1 MSNFERRTARI
12 SGCGFQIKSPSNQT
26 TSIRAVL
33 KMAMRIAFIGYQ
45 TDETLG
51 AYSKE
56 HYSASFPCR
65 TGKINSKSMRS
76 RSLILHCQSAHSK
89 F

>member
-1 MSNFERRTARI
+1 MMYVQFWNKNSENL
-12 SGCGFQIKSPSNQT
+12 GCDFQIKSPSNQT

-33 KMAMRIAFIGYQ
+33 KMAMHIAFIGYQ

-56 HYSASFPCR
+56 YNSASFPCR

-76 RSLILHCQSAHSK
+76 RSLILHCQSAHG
-89 F
+89 

>member
-12 SGCGFQIKSPSNQT
+12 SGCGFQIKSPSNHLT

-56 HYSASFPCR
+56 HNSASFPCR
-65 TGKINSKSMRS
+65 TGKINSST
-76 RSLILHCQSAHSK
+76 LPVCPQ
-89 F
+89 